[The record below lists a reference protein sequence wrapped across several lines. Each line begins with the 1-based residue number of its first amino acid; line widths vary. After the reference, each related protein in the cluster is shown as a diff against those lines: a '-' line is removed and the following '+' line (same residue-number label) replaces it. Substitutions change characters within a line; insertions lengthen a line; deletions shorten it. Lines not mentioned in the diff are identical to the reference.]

1 MTDRSDDMQML
12 NDNNQGYRPTGRYP
26 ARKRLSRLMKFRRNE
41 DGAVAIEFALI
52 SPAFFFLIFVIL
64 ETGLM
69 FVAEEVLDNSVA
81 TVARMVRVGQIQ
93 NDGLTKEEFKDLIC
107 SKAEVFINCDSAD
120 FYVDAKTFGDFADAG
135 LGEPVDDDG
144 EFVDEGDYAFGGP
157 NEVVV
162 VRAYYKWKTNPIF
175 GDISLSNL
183 AGGKR
188 LIGSFATF
196 RNEPFPPVGGS

>member
-1 MTDRSDDMQML
+1 MQMPDENTNGNVAERPRPARRRSRL
-12 NDNNQGYRPTGRYP
+12 FRRFSRNDN
-26 ARKRLSRLMKFRRNE
+26 
-41 DGAVAIEFALI
+41 GAVAIEFALI

-93 NDGLTKEEFKDLIC
+93 NDGLTKDEFKALLC
-107 SKAEVFINCDSAD
+107 NKADVFINCNSSSD
-120 FYVDAKTFGDFADAG
+120 FFVDVKTYGDFADAG
-135 LGEPVDDDG
+135 LGSPVDENGD
-144 EFVDEGDYAFGGP
+144 FVDEGDFAFGGP
-157 NEVVV
+157 NDVVV

-175 GDISLSNL
+175 GDLSLANL

-196 RNEPFPPVGGS
+196 RNEPFPPAGS